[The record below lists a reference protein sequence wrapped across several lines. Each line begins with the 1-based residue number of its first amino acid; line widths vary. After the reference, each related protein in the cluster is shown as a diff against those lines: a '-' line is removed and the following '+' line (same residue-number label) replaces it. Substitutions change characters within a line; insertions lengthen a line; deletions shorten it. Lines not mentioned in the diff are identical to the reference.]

1 MGPTPG
7 ARWAEPPDKNSPKI
21 KAPHAVGAQGGEEV
35 TRRRSH
41 PVMSKTNKK
50 LHGNGAPLDKLAQP
64 VRNPGAGGAIDTLRR
79 RARAKWYSYGT
90 LVRLANLDAPTLYR
104 DGPTRKELI
113 KHYWRST
120 RCSDMLHREGK
131 TYKTHKYCNGRV
143 CNICGRIRTGK
154 LWNAWHNVVGEL
166 QGVQFTTL
174 TRTNVSAYELRDTF
188 RAMAREWSLL
198 IRNLRHHKGID
209 VNGIRRLECTYSDKL
224 GNFHPHL
231 HILHDGGPEV
241 GEAIIQEWMRR
252 HPGTTNRKAQHTR
265 EADEDAYA
273 ETFKYAAKQWEAKQ
287 SKDGSRIRVD
297 VTSLDVMVQAL
308 WNLRTFQSF
317 GSIRKAMAMVENQED
332 EGQTLE
338 TKDGVTINPDISDKG
353 KSHYSKCLWDGS
365 NWIDQSDNTP
375 VTDFKPPPSNI
386 IRYTMS
392 SQPRDGCGGQ
402 KKEIDASIDLHH
414 CMKWMEQEDKDI
426 QALPRLRYWVPP
438 DPERWKPMDDA
449 PLF

>member
-7 ARWAEPPDKNSPKI
+7 ARWAEPPDNHSPK
-21 KAPHAVGAQGGEEV
+21 KAPHAVATQGGEEV

-50 LHGNGAPLDKLAQP
+50 PTGNGAPLDKLAQP

-90 LVRLANLDAPTLYR
+90 LVRLANLDAPTLYP
-104 DGPTRKELI
+104 DVPTREALT
-113 KHYWRST
+113 KHYWRCT
-120 RCSDMLHREGK
+120 HCSELLHREGK
-131 TYKTHKYCNGRV
+131 AYRTDKYCNGRV
-143 CNICGRIRTGK
+143 CNACGRIRTGK
-154 LWNAWHNVVGEL
+154 LWNAWHKMVGEL

-188 RAMAREWSLL
+188 RSMAREWSLL

-209 VNGIRRLECTYSDKL
+209 VNGIRRVECTVSDRL

-252 HPGTTNRKAQHTR
+252 HPGTTDRKAQHTR
-265 EADEDAYA
+265 EADADAYA
-273 ETFKYAAKQWEAKQ
+273 ETFKYAAKQWEVKKG
-287 SKDGSRIRVD
+287 KDGSRIRVD
-297 VTSLDVMVQAL
+297 ITSLDVIVQAL
-308 WNLRTFQSF
+308 WGLRTFQSF
-317 GSIRKAMAMVENQED
+317 GRIRKAMNDAEEQED
-332 EGQTLE
+332 AMTLDE
-338 TKDGVTINPDISDKG
+338 PGVIVEDAELSNKG
-353 KSHYSKCLWDGS
+353 KAHYSRCIWDGTD
-365 NWIDQSDNTP
+365 WIDQSDNTP
-375 VTDFKPPPSNI
+375 VSNFKPPPKNI

-402 KKEIDASIDLHH
+402 KKEIDASIDLQH
-414 CMKWMEQEDKDI
+414 CMKWMEKEDADI
-426 QALPRLRYWVPP
+426 QAMPRLRYWMPP

-449 PLF
+449 PPF